1 MSSEPIDIPL
11 PDEPSSNENGQ
22 VDNNN
27 ATTTTSLND
36 VSSTNTVPIAP
47 ESAAQLY
54 QQYYSNYYSAYAAAT
69 QPSYSYYVPV
79 VPPMVPVI
87 PIQHHAEQQA
97 NGNKQ
102 AQQENDEGD
111 DEDDE
116 DDDDDD
122 DDPTVVKTGSSKA
135 SNILPIHCNEKMNLN
150 PLIYTNIQQSPY
162 FKNNLF
168 QLKTYHEVIDE
179 IFYSVTHLEPWE
191 KGSRKVRSSLFL
203 NCCLLSLYF

>member
-36 VSSTNTVPIAP
+36 VSSTNTAPIAP

-102 AQQENDEGD
+102 AQQENDEED

-116 DDDDDD
+116 DDDDD

>member
-11 PDEPSSNENGQ
+11 PDEPSSNANGQ

-36 VSSTNTVPIAP
+36 VSSTNTAPIAP

-54 QQYYSNYYSAYAAAT
+54 QQYYSNYYSAYAAAA

-79 VPPMVPVI
+79 VPPMIPVI

-102 AQQENDEGD
+102 AQENDEEY

-116 DDDDDD
+116 DDDD

-150 PLIYTNIQQSPY
+150 PLIYANIQQSPY

-179 IFYSVTHLEPWE
+179 IFYNVSHLEPWE
-191 KGSRKVRSSLFL
+191 KGSRKVRSSLVLNIFL
-203 NCCLLSLYF
+203 LNLYF